1 MFKKIRKQFN
11 IFGHCREL
19 DVELWS
25 CPRFIFLVMG
35 LVIMISILT
44 TYTIAQRYTE
54 PDIVIMLVSLLTVFL
69 LVITQVIVNAFEKVV
84 FSRMREATQT
94 KEVLELRDQFVHF
107 AIHDLSSAATAIK
120 WGLRTIEPKT
130 KKFSAVEKEVWDSVR
145 DRNERLLELA
155 RQILLVTKIE
165 SGHLEFHL
173 ENVAP
178 EELIAKALSDTAR
191 TTKERGI
198 IVTYTS
204 PEQPLSIKSDPAHIA
219 EILRILL
226 INSINHTDPEHG
238 EISITLT
245 QKETDKIT
253 IAIENNGEM
262 IREETQKHVFE
273 KVWRKSDDDSKE
285 IAGTSLG
292 LFIVRSL
299 ARALHGDIHFTTEP
313 QKTVFILTLPRN
325 Q

>member
-1 MFKKIRKQFN
+1 MFQKIRRQFN

-35 LVIMISILT
+35 FIIIASILT
-44 TYTIAQRYTE
+44 TYFIAQKYTE
-54 PDIVIMLVSLLTVFL
+54 PDIVITLVSFLTIFL

-107 AIHDLSSAATAIK
+107 AVHDLSSAATAIK

-130 KKFSAVEKEVWDSVR
+130 AKFSAIEKEVWDSVR

-165 SGHLEFHL
+165 SGHLEFHH
-173 ENVAP
+173 ENISP
-178 EELIAKALSDTAR
+178 DELITKTLSDTTRA
-191 TTKERGI
+191 TKERGI
-198 IVTYTS
+198 TVTYTP
-204 PEQPLSIKSDPAHIA
+204 PEHPLFIKNDPIHLA

-238 EISITLT
+238 TIDISLVS
-245 QKETDKIT
+245 ENNRIT
-253 IAIENNGEM
+253 ITIENNGEM
-262 IREETQKHVFE
+262 ISEVTREHVFE
-273 KVWRKSDDDSKE
+273 KLWRKEGGGEKE
-285 IAGTSLG
+285 IAGTNFGLYIVKSLT
-292 LFIVRSL
+292 L
-299 ARALHGDIHFTTEP
+299 ALHGDIRFTTEP
-313 QKTVFILTLPRN
+313 QKTAFTLTLPKE
-325 Q
+325 